1 MQIAEIHKCFLENY
15 HNNNLNSY
23 LEGKIYYIW
32 NEKKI
37 KKRFKHY
44 SGIQGRIPDFEEYVI
59 EKRNSIIFYDLENHN
74 VYEPKTIQQTVY
86 YNSKDT
92 RTQVFVKFLIEY
104 YGISTD
110 LPTEKTALKDMY
122 LIYNNKRRYIYEAE
136 VFEIK
141 ETGYVFKIRFK

>member
-1 MQIAEIHKCFLENY
+1 MRIGEISKCFLENY
-15 HNNNLNSY
+15 YNNNFNLCIKEENY
-23 LEGKIYYIW
+23 FVW
-32 NEKKI
+32 NNKKI
-37 KKRFKHY
+37 KKEFKHY
-44 SGIQGRIPDFEEYVI
+44 SGLQGNILDFDEYVI
-59 EKRNSIIFYDLENHN
+59 SNRNSLIFYDLENLEI
-74 VYEPKTIQQTVY
+74 YEPKIIQQTVY

-110 LPTEKTALKDMY
+110 LQIKKTALKDMY